1 MRCPRI
7 VASMASNFHSA
18 GRLVR
23 FLPLLCCFSVLA
35 SLALPAPLLLAQQQS
50 QRVIQGKVLDKSDTG
65 LKGATVFLKD
75 DHTLAVKSYIAADD
89 GSFRFGQLLQST
101 DYELWAEHD
110 GKKSEVKK
118 ISSFD
123 TRTEINITL
132 KIDTK

>member
-1 MRCPRI
+1 MDLHFRSVRRVI
-7 VASMASNFHSA
+7 
-18 GRLVR
+18 RLLR
-23 FLPLLCCFSVLA
+23 LLCCLAVLL
-35 SLALPAPLLLAQQQS
+35 SLCLPTRQLLAQDQAQA
-50 QRVIQGKVLDKSDTG
+50 QRVIQGKVEGSSGAG
-65 LKGATVFLKD
+65 LKGATVYLKD

-110 GKKSEVKK
+110 GKKSSVKS

-123 TRTEINITL
+123 SRTQFNITL

>member
-1 MRCPRI
+1 
-7 VASMASNFHSA
+7 MASHSYPVR
-18 GRLVR
+18 RLVR
-23 FLPLLCCFSVLA
+23 HLSLLCCLAVLA
-35 SLALPAPLLLAQQQS
+35 SLALPARQLLAQQQA
-50 QRVIQGKVLDKSDTG
+50 QRVVQGKVEGSSGAG

-101 DYELWAEHD
+101 DYELWAEFN
-110 GKKSEVKK
+110 GKKSSVKN

-123 TRTEINITL
+123 TRTEFNITL